1 MVGRGEMF
9 RIKDDMIDFE
19 EIEITTYKVVVWQ
32 VIDSNIELFAPNH
45 NDDPP
50 HLTLKDLEGTNTLWE
65 EEHLKLNS
73 G

>member
-1 MVGRGEMF
+1 MF
-9 RIKDDMIDFE
+9 HSKG
-19 EIEITTYKVVVWQ
+19 IEIAIYKVAVWR

-50 HLTLKDLEGTNTLWE
+50 HLTLKDVDGTNTLWE
-65 EEHLKLNS
+65 EEHLKLSS